1 MATFL
6 HSSTPITKKQSLK
19 RARVSS
25 NLCPKCDKQINT
37 GTDSMTCSIC
47 ELDFCL
53 DCSSISPTLLMAL
66 KEDKTEN
73 FKWTCNTCKQNF
85 PSMTSLK
92 TQLRSIEENT
102 QTRLAK
108 VEEKITTLDSGI
120 DDKISN
126 KITYLKSDVV
136 KEIKDEI
143 KGNLQS
149 EVRTELREIED
160 QRQRT
165 LNLICFNLEE
175 STSKTSEVRKDHDLK
190 KFKELCEAIGV
201 KDVDIK
207 LSFRLGN
214 FHSGSTKPRPLKVIF
229 NNKRQRKEIVDNT
242 MKIRR
247 LPTTSGLNKCIIVK
261 DLTVR
266 QRNERKQKREE
277 KLKTVK
283 DNKNAKEETEPK
295 QLDVFEEDTIAD
307 STIIEATL
315 KNINTPEEMEETPS
329 QHILQGIRCEPLHPQ
344 NKQLTVDIQVHHSKN
359 SQVSPFSELGDETIM
374 GGFDTHQNILE
385 FSGIGNDTD

>member
-1 MATFL
+1 
-6 HSSTPITKKQSLK
+6 
-19 RARVSS
+19 
-25 NLCPKCDKQINT
+25 
-37 GTDSMTCSIC
+37 
-47 ELDFCL
+47 
-53 DCSSISPTLLMAL
+53 
-66 KEDKTEN
+66 
-73 FKWTCNTCKQNF
+73 
-85 PSMTSLK
+85 
-92 TQLRSIEENT
+92 
-102 QTRLAK
+102 
-108 VEEKITTLDSGI
+108 
-120 DDKISN
+120 
-126 KITYLKSDVV
+126 
-136 KEIKDEI
+136 
-143 KGNLQS
+143 
-149 EVRTELREIED
+149 
-160 QRQRT
+160 
-165 LNLICFNLEE
+165 
-175 STSKTSEVRKDHDLK
+175 
-190 KFKELCEAIGV
+190 
-201 KDVDIK
+201 
-207 LSFRLGN
+207 
-214 FHSGSTKPRPLKVIF
+214 
-229 NNKRQRKEIVDNT
+229 

-283 DNKNAKEETEPK
+283 VNKNAKEETEPK

-329 QHILQGIRCEPLHPQ
+329 QHILQGIRYEPLHPQ

>member
-108 VEEKITTLDSGI
+108 IEEKITTLDSGI

-143 KGNLQS
+143 KAISKVKS
-149 EVRTELREIED
+149 E
-160 QRQRT
+160 
-165 LNLICFNLEE
+165 
-175 STSKTSEVRKDHDLK
+175 
-190 KFKELCEAIGV
+190 
-201 KDVDIK
+201 
-207 LSFRLGN
+207 
-214 FHSGSTKPRPLKVIF
+214 
-229 NNKRQRKEIVDNT
+229 
-242 MKIRR
+242 
-247 LPTTSGLNKCIIVK
+247 
-261 DLTVR
+261 
-266 QRNERKQKREE
+266 
-277 KLKTVK
+277 
-283 DNKNAKEETEPK
+283 
-295 QLDVFEEDTIAD
+295 
-307 STIIEATL
+307 
-315 KNINTPEEMEETPS
+315 PS
-329 QHILQGIRCEPLHPQ
+329 
-344 NKQLTVDIQVHHSKN
+344 
-359 SQVSPFSELGDETIM
+359 
-374 GGFDTHQNILE
+374 
-385 FSGIGNDTD
+385 